1 MIDMKI
7 GFFGPRFNKKEELEK
22 KLRQAGITSDIYFSE
37 QVIDEEHL
45 PEDKNFDILCVFTDS
60 TINAKVF
67 ESLPALKFIAV
78 EATGFDNI
86 DLKVASEKG
95 VLASNVPSYG
105 ENTVAEFT
113 FGLILNL
120 SRKIFECVDQ
130 IKEIGNFRVD
140 SLTGF
145 DLNGKVLGVV
155 GTGHIGKHVIKI
167 AKGFDMEVFAF
178 DAYPNESLSGE
189 LGFAYVSLPELLA
202 GSDIITL
209 HVPYMK
215 ETHHL
220 ISTKEFEQMKN
231 GSYIVNTSRG
241 AVIDTAALIKAL
253 RDKKLAGAALDVLE
267 EEGVVRDEME
277 FLKRGRTEE
286 HDMKTVLANH
296 ILVDMPG
303 VLITPH
309 NAFNSR
315 EAFQRIEDTTVSNIK
330 LFLDGKPDNIVK
342 AK

>member
-1 MIDMKI
+1 M
-7 GFFGPRFNKKEELEK
+7 
-22 KLRQAGITSDIYFSE
+22 
-37 QVIDEEHL
+37 
-45 PEDKNFDILCVFTDS
+45 
-60 TINAKVF
+60 
-67 ESLPALKFIAV
+67 
-78 EATGFDNI
+78 
-86 DLKVASEKG
+86 
-95 VLASNVPSYG
+95 
-105 ENTVAEFT
+105 
-113 FGLILNL
+113 
-120 SRKIFECVDQ
+120 
-130 IKEIGNFRVD
+130 
-140 SLTGF
+140 
-145 DLNGKVLGVV
+145 KVL
-155 GTGHIGKHVIKI
+155 
-167 AKGFDMEVFAF
+167 AF

-189 LGFAYVSLPELLA
+189 LGFTYVSLPKLLA
-202 GSDIITL
+202 GSDIVTL

-296 ILVDMPG
+296 ILIDMPG

-330 LFLDGKPDNIVK
+330 SFLDGKPDNIVK